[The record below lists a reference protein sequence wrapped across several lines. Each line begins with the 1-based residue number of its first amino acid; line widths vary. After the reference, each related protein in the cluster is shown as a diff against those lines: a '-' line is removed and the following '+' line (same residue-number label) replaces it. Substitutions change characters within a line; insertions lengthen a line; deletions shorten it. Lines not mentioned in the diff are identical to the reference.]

1 MTPGKIKKYLTEY
14 LEGEDNVRFELAPLK
29 NLPKDL
35 PEEWKEILNSDDPVH
50 QVLER
55 LWLPW
60 IDLLPQTIAGLQDK
74 LRAIGLLQTELYP
87 YSLIYVYEEDGDAVF
102 SRGYPCRSFDRD
114 EAEYLPDDFLDLYKI
129 HNGWTD
135 LNGYM
140 GPLPSEDWFDL
151 HDIYDGEYSDI
162 LPGVRLKDFL
172 VVFDS
177 GGAGYLGFDLSKN
190 PPLGLICSV
199 DAPVEVVPG
208 VVRALDKWMAAEFG
222 DLT

>member
-1 MTPGKIKKYLTEY
+1 MTPGKIKKYLKEY
-14 LEGEDNVRFELAPLK
+14 LEDEGNIRFDLAPLK

-35 PEEWKEILNSDDPVH
+35 PEAWKEILLSDDPVH

-60 IDLLPQTIAGLQDK
+60 IDLLPETLAGLQDK
-74 LRAIGLLQTELYP
+74 LRAIGLLQTEDYP
-87 YSLIYVYEEDGDAVF
+87 YSLIYVYEEDGDPVF
-102 SRGYPCRSFDRD
+102 SRGYPCRPIDRD
-114 EAEYLPDDFLDLYKI
+114 EAKYLPDDFLDLYKI

-172 VVFDS
+172 VIFDS
-177 GGAGYLGFDLSKN
+177 GGSGYLGYDLSKN

-199 DAPVEVVPG
+199 DDPVEVVPD
-208 VVRALDKWMAAEFG
+208 VVRVLDKWMADEFG
-222 DLT
+222 NLT